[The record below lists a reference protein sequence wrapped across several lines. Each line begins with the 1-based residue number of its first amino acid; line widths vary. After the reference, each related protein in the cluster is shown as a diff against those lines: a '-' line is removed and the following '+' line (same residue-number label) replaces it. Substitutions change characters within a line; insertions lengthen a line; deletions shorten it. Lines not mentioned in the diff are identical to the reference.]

1 MSGQVCG
8 LDVMACLARPSAAD
22 ADAEALE
29 WLLVCGEAGALT
41 GIAKQ
46 QDTGSDGD

>member
-8 LDVMACLARPSAAD
+8 IDVTACLARPSAAD

-29 WLLVCGEAGALT
+29 WLLVCGEAGALA

-46 QDTGSDGD
+46 QDTDTNG